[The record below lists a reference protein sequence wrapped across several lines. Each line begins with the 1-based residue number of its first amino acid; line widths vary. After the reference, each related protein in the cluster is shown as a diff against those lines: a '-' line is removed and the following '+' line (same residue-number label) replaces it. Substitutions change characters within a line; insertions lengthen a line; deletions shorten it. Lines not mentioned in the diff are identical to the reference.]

1 MVSLSSSSSSSS
13 SAVPFSKRHLLT
25 PRWKRDIPKG
35 TEWVTNIVKYGN
47 KEYAGILG
55 KGNKFESPAEEEEL
69 AEALQ
74 QKNEISETYVVQ
86 TPKEKRKTLVEMFFA
101 SFCLATDGYI
111 TSCTNTINGGLQATY
126 GPQYTHSIAIQN
138 ISAIGSAGMIVSMLF
153 FGVLSDWIG
162 RKKVTLAGNAIM
174 IIFSLLLAGAYT
186 KGTQTKPTAGR
197 YYLDESTGTHYP
209 VAPSSLWSYI
219 TFLRFMVGI
228 GIGSEYPG
236 AASWATDISK
246 KLPPKSR
253 NMWIILFTCSAI
265 DVGFFLGALVVFII
279 ICIVGEDRYIY
290 VWRWATGFGALLSSF
305 FFFGRLRVKE
315 SDAFERNRFK
325 GKIPYWKALKFYWY
339 RIIIFSIPWFC
350 FDLSAYGFGSTSSLI
365 IELILGDNAKQK
377 QVWAYNMM
385 FQAFQI
391 VGSVAGSDIA
401 SRFGIRYSCAT
412 ASFIQGGIGLVLY
425 FCLDDLK
432 KNVAGFAACFSL
444 YQAIGNIGFGNNT
457 LLFSSAGFATPV
469 RGGMFSICSA
479 VGIIGGLTSGY
490 VFPKLVV
497 TGGTR
502 STFLLG
508 AILCLS
514 SAFIILFAPPLDQ
527 VTQQLEDKRFM
538 EYLEAEGYDI
548 SQLTAHDYIHDQEK
562 KVVEVIEEES
572 VSELEKDS
580 KIEVTQETD
589 SKL

>member
-1 MVSLSSSSSSSS
+1 MSS
-13 SAVPFSKRHLLT
+13 SAVPFSKRHLVQ

-47 KEYAGILG
+47 KEYAGIRG
-55 KGNKFESPAEEEEL
+55 GGNKFESTAEEEEL
-69 AEALQ
+69 EEVLH
-74 QKNEISETYVVQ
+74 QKNEISEVYQVQ

-126 GPQYTHSIAIQN
+126 GPQYTNSIAIQN
-138 ISAIGSAGMIVSMLF
+138 ISAIGTAGMIVSMLF
-153 FGVLSDWIG
+153 FGVMSDWIG

-174 IIFSLLLAGAYT
+174 IIFSLLLAGAFT
-186 KGTQTKPTAGR
+186 KGTQTKPTADR
-197 YYLDESTGTHYP
+197 YYLDTATGKHYP
-209 VAPSSLWSYI
+209 VAPASLWSYI

-265 DVGFFLGALVVFII
+265 DVGFFVGALVVFII
-279 ICIVGEDRYIY
+279 TCIVGEDRYIY
-290 VWRWATGFGALLSSF
+290 VWRWATGFGALFSSF
-305 FFFGRLRVKE
+305 FFFGRLGVKE
-315 SDAFERNRFK
+315 SESFEKNRVKK

-350 FDLSAYGFGSTSSLI
+350 FDLSAYGFGGTSSLI

-412 ASFIQGGIGLVLY
+412 ASLIQGAIGLVLY
-425 FCLDDLK
+425 FCLEDLK
-432 KNVAGFAACFSL
+432 KNVAAFAACFSL

-479 VGIIGGLTSGY
+479 IGIVGGLAAGY
-490 VFPKLVV
+490 IFPKLVV

-508 AILCLS
+508 AILCIAA
-514 SAFIILFAPPLDQ
+514 AFVVLFAPPLDQ

-548 SQLTAHDYIHDQEK
+548 SQLTAFDYQNDVKEEVVEDESASEIEK
-562 KVVEVIEEES
+562 KDIKVQL
-572 VSELEKDS
+572 SEPTL
-580 KIEVTQETD
+580 
-589 SKL
+589 